1 MNKAVIMAGGFG
13 TRLRPITCTNI
24 KPMVPVV
31 NKPMMTHIVEL
42 LKRYGLKDV
51 LSILYF
57 QPEQVTSHFGDGSS
71 HGIKMSYVSATE
83 DYGTAG
89 SVGFSRKH
97 LNEPFIVISGDV
109 LTDFNLKNAIEY
121 HKSKN
126 AMITI
131 VLTRVEN
138 PLQYGVVIT
147 DRDGRITRFLEKPS
161 WGEVFSDTVNTGIY
175 IIEPEALKYIPEG
188 REFDFSK
195 DLFPLLLK
203 NKEPLYGY
211 IADGYWKDIG
221 DLSEYLLAH
230 RDILEGR
237 VSVNIPGTR
246 MNVIGKD
253 VITGENSVI
262 EDRVELR
269 GGVVIGK
276 NCLIKRGASLANSVI
291 GDNCIV
297 ESNANISGS
306 IIWNDCYIGQ
316 HVIIKEAIIGRHC
329 RILNNA
335 YISEGVVVAD
345 ECHIGED
352 TMLKANIKIWPHKF
366 VDAGSTL
373 ATSLVWGEKWNKYL
387 FGATGI
393 SGLGNIEITPEFA
406 SKVGA
411 ACGAFFGKQA
421 NVATSRDSHKTS
433 RLINRALISGILSC
447 GCNVYDLQ
455 VMPPPVA
462 RYQLPANNHKC
473 CIHTRKSAVDPK
485 LIEIKFYDSNGMA
498 LSVAKQ
504 KAIERFFFRED
515 FARAGCEDTGT
526 IHFPH
531 RTVDIYCEG
540 LLKFINTE
548 TIKQSPFKIVIDYA
562 YGAASIIFPQILG
575 QLGVD
580 AVSLNAFVDEKRLTQ
595 DPQMFSASLRQ
606 LSNIVQ
612 SLGAAFGVMFDAST
626 EKIHLVDETGRIL
639 TDDML
644 LSIMSYLVMKT
655 SGPGTAIAVPVIASK
670 IIEEMAAG
678 FGCKVVRTKTML
690 RNMMEAALSEN
701 VTLVGD
707 GVGSF
712 GFPGFQPAS
721 DGMVT
726 LCKLLEMLAVVKKP
740 LSEIEK
746 EIPASRLIKVQLPCP
761 WECKGT
767 VMRNLIED
775 TKNLNIELIDGV
787 KICFDN
793 NDWILII
800 PDPDR
805 PFFHL
810 YVETATEES
819 SNRLIKQYSDK
830 IRSWQA
836 SADTSQ
842 EQK

>member
-1 MNKAVIMAGGFG
+1 
-13 TRLRPITCTNI
+13 
-24 KPMVPVV
+24 MVPVM

-42 LKRYGLKDV
+42 LKRHGLKDI

-57 QPEQVTSHFGDGSS
+57 QPEQVTSYFSDGSAL
-71 HGIKMSYVSATE
+71 GVKMSYVSATE

-97 LNEPFIVISGDV
+97 LKEPFLVISGDV
-109 LTDFNLKNAIEY
+109 LTDFDLTRAIEY
-121 HKSKN
+121 HKSKK

-131 VLTRVEN
+131 VLTRVDN

-175 IIEPEALKYIPEG
+175 IIDPEALKYIPEG
-188 REFDFSK
+188 KDFDFSK

-203 NKEPLYGY
+203 NKEPLFGY

-230 RDILEGR
+230 RDVLEGR
-237 VSVNIPGTR
+237 VDVNIPGTR

-253 VITGENSVI
+253 VITGENTVI
-262 EDRVELR
+262 EDHVELR
-269 GGVVIGK
+269 GGVVVGK
-276 NCLIKRGASLANSVI
+276 NCLIKRGASIANSII

-297 ESNANISGS
+297 ETNAKISGS
-306 IIWNDCYIGQ
+306 IIWNDCYVGQ
-316 HVIIKEAIIGRHC
+316 HVVIKESIIGKQC

-335 YISEGVVVAD
+335 YVSEGVVIAD
-345 ECHIGED
+345 ECHIGESS
-352 TMLKANIKIWPHKF
+352 MLKANIKIWPHKV
-366 VDAGSTL
+366 VDSGSTL

-406 SKVGA
+406 AKIGA

-447 GCNVYDLQ
+447 GCNVHDLQ

-473 CIHTRKSAVDPK
+473 CIHTRKSPIDPK
-485 LIEIKFYDSNGMA
+485 MIEIKFYDSNGMA
-498 LSVAKQ
+498 LSVSKQ

-515 FARAGCEDTGT
+515 FARAGCEETGT

-540 LLKFINTE
+540 LLKFINAESIRQT
-548 TIKQSPFKIVIDYA
+548 PFKIVIDYA
-562 YGAASIIFPQILG
+562 YGAASIILPQLLG
-575 QLGVD
+575 QLGVE

-595 DPQMFSASLRQ
+595 DPQMFSTSLRQ

-612 SLGAAFGVMFDAST
+612 SLGADFGVMFDAST

-644 LSIMSYLVMKT
+644 LSIMCYLVMKT
-655 SGPGTAIAVPVIASK
+655 ANEKTAITVPVTASK
-670 IIEEMAAG
+670 IIEEMASK
-678 FGCKVVRTKTML
+678 FDCKVIRTKTTL
-690 RNMMEAALSEN
+690 RNMMETALAEKA
-701 VTLVGD
+701 TLAGD
-707 GVGSF
+707 GVGTY
-712 GFPGFQPAS
+712 GFPMFQPAS

-740 LSEIEK
+740 LSDIVK

-767 VMRNLIED
+767 VMRNLIEY
-775 TKNLNIELIDGV
+775 TKNLHTDLIDGV
-787 KICFDN
+787 KVYYDN
-793 NDWILII
+793 KDWILII

-810 YVETATEES
+810 YVETSTEEA
-819 SNRLIKQYSDK
+819 SNRLIKQYSDN
-830 IRSWQA
+830 IRNWQTA
-836 SADTSQ
+836 A
-842 EQK
+842 EPEEK